1 MEATRA
7 MSAYRIN
14 GSVALAALV
23 LRHQA
28 AWRVLSKWESSLL
41 STRLAATSIERPVFI
56 SGLARAGTTI
66 LLRKLCELPEFATH
80 RYSDFPFLF
89 TPYAWAMLRRLAPAS
104 RQIPRERMHKDGI
117 MITAESPEA
126 MEEVLWMAFFPHLH
140 DPAQSNYLDDR
151 IQQPEFE
158 FFLADHIRKLILTR
172 GGQRYISKNNYN
184 LTRLSYLRRIFPDC
198 RFLLPIRAPVSHVA
212 SLMKQHDLFCQVQR
226 QNEAARQHLRLAGHF
241 EFGLDRRPI
250 NPGNH
255 DAVAAIEACWK
266 RHEEARGWAMY
277 WALMYRHVAERLE
290 ADAALARCCYVVR
303 YEDLCGRPPE
313 TMAEVCEHVGLA
325 AYRAE
330 GLATGLHEPDYYTV
344 QLTDDERAAIAEEVG
359 AVAPCFGYSRGGT

>member
-66 LLRKLCELPEFATH
+66 LLRKLCELPEFA
-80 RYSDFPFLF
+80 FLF

-241 EFGLDRRPI
+241 EFGLDRRP
-250 NPGNH
+250 
-255 DAVAAIEACWK
+255 
-266 RHEEARGWAMY
+266 
-277 WALMYRHVAERLE
+277 
-290 ADAALARCCYVVR
+290 
-303 YEDLCGRPPE
+303 
-313 TMAEVCEHVGLA
+313 
-325 AYRAE
+325 
-330 GLATGLHEPDYYTV
+330 
-344 QLTDDERAAIAEEVG
+344 
-359 AVAPCFGYSRGGT
+359 